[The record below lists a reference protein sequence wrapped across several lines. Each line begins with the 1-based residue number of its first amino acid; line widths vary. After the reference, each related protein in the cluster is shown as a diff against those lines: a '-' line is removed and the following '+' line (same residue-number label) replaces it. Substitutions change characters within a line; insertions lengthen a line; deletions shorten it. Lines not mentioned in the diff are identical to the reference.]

1 MSFPYFDE
9 VQRAHQELLA
19 EGKIKTRA
27 TQEEVEQDKGLL
39 TRRSGWYSYERDPS
53 IGLMEKLEG
62 NNSLGYSVDCVLS
75 KVDGTSYDIATD
87 SAGLAQ
93 PVNGGPSAPYPA
105 DIPRWREPTKE
116 LAQLEESTPGPT
128 PQPPDNS
135 EIVSAIVAEILNAI
149 AASEAAIMAHDDANT
164 QKILDMITSIK
175 DQVEESLQKALVLIL
190 AKRRRNPDEPV
201 P

>member
-19 EGKIKTRA
+19 EGKIKTRS

-62 NNSLGYSVDCVLS
+62 NNSLGYSVDVLLS
-75 KVDGTSYDIATD
+75 KVDGVSYDIATD

-116 LAQLEESTPGPT
+116 LAQIEDDPDPEPPPVDQTDIDDVYAYLEVLQT
-128 PQPPDNS
+128 QQ
-135 EIVSAIVAEILNAI
+135 AEDTQLLLAR
-149 AASEAAIMAHDDANT
+149 DDANT
-164 QKILDMITSIK
+164 QKILDTIDSIK
-175 DQVEESLQKALVLIL
+175 TQVEESLQKALAIIIHR
-190 AKRRRNPDEPV
+190 KRDDAPV
-201 P
+201 A

>member
-27 TQEEVEQDKGLL
+27 TQEETEQDKGLL

-75 KVDGTSYDIATD
+75 KVDGVSYDIATD

-105 DIPRWREPTKE
+105 DIPRWRVPTKE
-116 LAQLEESTPGPT
+116 LAQLEDDPDPE
-128 PQPPDNS
+128 PPPVDQTD
-135 EIVSAIVAEILNAI
+135 IDDVY
-149 AASEAAIMAHDDANT
+149 AALEALQTQQAQDTQLLMAHMDAGT
-164 QKILDMITSIK
+164 KQVTDLITSIK
-175 DQVEESLQKALVLIL
+175 DQVEESLQKALALIVI
-190 AKRRRNPDEPV
+190 KRRGEGEPV